1 MKKAFYS
8 VIVSLFAFVLCNP
21 SHAQETVY
29 LRNGSVVR
37 GLASEIPGKDNVQ
50 VRCSDG
56 SVFIFETGEILNIVK
71 EKCDFSET
79 VRLKNGSVI
88 HGCVSER
95 KPGVSLTIQTK
106 DGSLLK
112 YSMDEV
118 ADIEKG
124 FAADYSPAY
133 IGSSGKNIKRGYRGF
148 VDFSYNEN
156 FNRYRGFEFTT
167 MHGYQGNPY
176 LFIGAGVGLN
186 FDYCAGIPYYQASL
200 LHNYRPVEW
209 VEDYVISVP
218 LYLNVRADIPFEYG
232 GPFIDYKLGM
242 DMFCVGLESSF
253 YQFVHAHSILSVG
266 YRVRFSGKGGVNFS
280 LGWKHDMPINSWKDH
295 RTNSLRVGLSFDF

>member
-56 SVFIFETGEILNIVK
+56 S
-71 EKCDFSET
+71 
-79 VRLKNGSVI
+79 
-88 HGCVSER
+88 
-95 KPGVSLTIQTK
+95 
-106 DGSLLK
+106 LLK

-118 ADIEKG
+118 VEIEKG
-124 FAADYSPAY
+124 FAADYSQAY

-242 DMFCVGLESSF
+242 DLYEAANDSLQHPLEFSIPLFLNLRGYYPLRNGFGGPFAEFRIGFDALNFGSMGLSCPFMTSAVVGWRWETGDGGMN
-253 YQFVHAHSILSVG
+253 LSVG
-266 YRVRFSGKGGVNFS
+266 WRGKTPYFHSGRGHQFMMT
-280 LGWKHDMPINSWKDH
+280 LGY
-295 RTNSLRVGLSFDF
+295 DF

>member
-1 MKKAFYS
+1 M
-8 VIVSLFAFVLCNP
+8 SLFAFVLCNP
-21 SHAQETVY
+21 SHAQESVY

-37 GLASEIPGKDNVQ
+37 GVASEIPGKDNVQ
-50 VRCSDG
+50 VTCSDG

-95 KPGVSLTIQTK
+95 KPGISLTIQTR

-118 ADIEKG
+118 ADIEKSVAG
-124 FAADYSPAY
+124 NYSPAY
-133 IGSSGKNIKRGYRGF
+133 IGSSDKNIKRGYRGF

-156 FNRYRGFEFTT
+156 FNSYRGFEFTT

-186 FDYCAGIPYYQASL
+186 FDYCAGIRYYHATLGQNVPSI
-200 LHNYRPVEW
+200 RW
-209 VEDYVISVP
+209 IEDYILSIP
-218 LYLNVRADIPFEYG
+218 LYLNVRTDIPFEYG
-232 GPFIDYKLGM
+232 GPFFDYKLGM
-242 DMFCVGLESSF
+242 DMFCIGYESDL
-253 YQFVHAHSILSVG
+253 YEFVHAHSILSVG
-266 YRVRFSGKGGVNFS
+266 YRVKFSGKGGVNFS
-280 LGWKHDMPINSWKDH
+280 LGWKHDMPLNSWKDY
-295 RTNSLRVGLSFDF
+295 RSNSLRVCLGFDF